1 MPNEPKNRNNVE
13 ISYSIDQNL
22 ETTIDIL
29 LEDYSE
35 ETILQLCTMLDV
47 LSCDGTYLET
57 VQVIA
62 ENLKSQGR
70 NEELYKLVS
79 HVTAQQTKKAL
90 AEKSDNEQEYS
101 PNIKE
106 RPCIKPSDM
115 L

>member
-1 MPNEPKNRNNVE
+1 MSNESVEPRVE
-13 ISYSIDQNL
+13 IKYSIDKNL
-22 ETTIDIL
+22 ETTIDIV

-35 ETILQLCTMLDV
+35 DTIIQLCSMLDV
-47 LSCDGTYLET
+47 LSCEGTYLET

-70 NEELYKLVS
+70 QEELYKLVS

-90 AEKSDNEQEYS
+90 AESSEYIERDK

>member
-1 MPNEPKNRNNVE
+1 MSNESVE
-13 ISYSIDQNL
+13 PRVQITYSIDKNL
-22 ETTIDIL
+22 ETTIDIV

-35 ETILQLCTMLDV
+35 DTIIQLCSMLDV

-70 NEELYKLVS
+70 QEELYKLVS

-90 AEKSDNEQEYS
+90 AESSQYIERDK

-106 RPCIKPSDM
+106 KPCIKPSDM

>member
-1 MPNEPKNRNNVE
+1 MSNEQKNSNNVE
-13 ISYSIDQNL
+13 ISYSIDDSL
-22 ETTIDIL
+22 ETTIDII

-35 ETILQLCTMLDV
+35 ETILQLCAMLDV
-47 LSCDGTYLET
+47 LACEGTYLET

-70 NEELYKLVS
+70 HEELYKLVS

-90 AEKSDNEQEYS
+90 AEKSDQLEDK